1 MSGDE
6 EETHGFMDVM
16 PDPIESAFQK
26 VVENAREWCPCCRT
40 IRDFPKGKEAWEK
53 VYVHTCHATI
63 DAAAEAMLAAVD
75 SLQFLNVERCF
86 DAKATIHRLLKGE
99 SDALR

>member
-1 MSGDE
+1 
-6 EETHGFMDVM
+6 M
-16 PDPIESAFQK
+16 PAPIESAFQK

-63 DAAAEAMLAAVD
+63 DAAAEGMLAAALAGWNSNCD
-75 SLQFLNVERCF
+75 SAFAELNAE
-86 DAKATIHRLLKGE
+86 INRLLEEAK
-99 SDALR
+99 